1 MIWIIILKQR
11 GSFSIT
17 TLILSSALSAN
28 DQGGITKTKIMQE
41 VMLNYKRVSHY
52 LLNLSNEGLMEC
64 NLGTRKYKIT
74 AKGMKILEL
83 SEELANYISPV
94 KSMITRYESLFLN
107 EEQSLHFDIFAT
119 KNERNGA

>member
-1 MIWIIILKQR
+1 
-11 GSFSIT
+11 
-17 TLILSSALSAN
+17 
-28 DQGGITKTKIMQE
+28 
-41 VMLNYKRVSHY
+41 MLNYKRVSHY

-119 KNERNGA
+119 KNEPNGA